1 MESKINIKE
10 EKSLS
15 QLMNFLT
22 KNEKKVLL
30 TLFFLAVVLRMVYV
44 LVAYSKTGVNKWRD
58 DFYYI
63 GAAEQIAQGNW
74 DVKHGDSKYLI
85 VGPSLPILG
94 AIFLKLFNNLIIPFF
109 IYNIL
114 ITSIMVP
121 VLYYLGKE
129 LFSEKVG
136 WVMAIWGIFFYEAYK
151 YCPHILKES
160 TLFLFIPLTLL
171 FLIRSIKNISPV
183 KNIIFAAVSFVWL
196 IHTDER
202 FFIYFPLCVLFFL
215 LKRPFNSNP
224 FIKSTGIWIIFVL
237 ILMIPWGIHNY
248 KKFKQIVILTPRT
261 TVFTSK
267 FWGDN
272 LAESASHFSDDEAK
286 QKLIER
292 WRENAI
298 KFGNK
303 QGLTPRQY
311 GNFEARARAFINFW
325 QPTYF
330 RPVFIQYGF
339 RPQKWSLAHNVA
351 GLLFYGIYIPF
362 YLAGFVVLIKKKHL
376 VGLFLAFIPIIHSLL
391 HAYMVWPLE
400 RYRSPITFIIVMI
413 GTFTLFQIIPELN
426 GFFFKRSE
434 KS

>member
-1 MESKINIKE
+1 MI
-10 EKSLS
+10 
-15 QLMNFLT
+15 FLT

-44 LVAYSKTGVNKWRD
+44 LVAYSKTGVNKWSD

-151 YCPHILKES
+151 YCPHILKEP
-160 TLFLFIPLTLL
+160 TLFLLVPLTIFFIIRTLNKEKHSIL
-171 FLIRSIKNISPV
+171 YVFLASL
-183 KNIIFAAVSFVWL
+183 SFTIL

-202 FFIYFPLCVLFFL
+202 FFIYLPVFFLFFFLIKPPKL
-215 LKRPFNSNP
+215 LRSLKMASLW
-224 FIKSTGIWIIFVL
+224 SAFVL
-237 ILMIPWGIHNY
+237 LLMVPWTIRNY
-248 KKFKQIVILTPRT
+248 IVFDQVVILTPRT
-261 TVFTSK
+261 TAFTSK
-267 FWGDN
+267 LFGDN
-272 LAESASHFSDDEAK
+272 ISGIASHFNDDLTK
-286 QKLIER
+286 QKLIDYGKE
-292 WRENAI
+292 EAI
-298 KFGNK
+298 KFGDQYNIF
-303 QGLTPRQY
+303 PREY
-311 GNFEARARAFINFW
+311 SSKEARCKAFINFW

-330 RPVFIQYGF
+330 KATFIQYGY
-339 RPQKWSLAHNVA
+339 RPQKWSLAHNIS
-351 GLLFYGIYIPF
+351 GLLFYGVYLPF
-362 YLAGFVVLIKKKHL
+362 YFLGFYLLIKKQNCI
-376 VGLFLAFIPIIHSLL
+376 GLSVAFIPIIHSLM

-400 RYRSPITFIIVMI
+400 RYRSPITFIVVMI
-413 GTFTLFQIIPELN
+413 GIWVLTEMEKQI
-426 GFFFKRSE
+426 KRKFS
-434 KS
+434 